1 MNAPSSLHANFRA
14 AVGAQ
19 APVTWIEIDGRR
31 LAVMRRGRGN
41 PVLCLHAIGHGARDF
56 EDLAGLVG
64 DTFEIIA
71 LDWPG
76 QGLSPPD
83 GTAPTAEHYEH
94 VLRAAM
100 DALKLESAILIGNSI
115 GGAAALRFAAH
126 APERVAALVLC
137 DTGGL
142 VALTPFARFFIGR
155 NAAFFAAG
163 ERHAKWFAGAF
174 RFYYRRIILPR
185 ARAQADRIAASG
197 YEIAGVLRAAW
208 EGFATPQA
216 DIRALVPRIKCP
228 VFIAW
233 AKSDRAIPWSLNR
246 RIVRKFPDVRV
257 KLFRGGH
264 AAFLEDAQRF
274 ARAFR
279 QFAKDKN
286 LA

>member
-1 MNAPSSLHANFRA
+1 MNAQLPLHTNVRA

-31 LAVMRRGRGN
+31 LAAMRRGRGK

-56 EDLAGLVG
+56 EDFAALVG

-76 QGLSPPD
+76 QGLSPSD
-83 GTAPTAEHYEH
+83 GALPTAEHYEH

-100 DALKLESAILIGNSI
+100 DALKLDRAILIGNSI

-142 VALTPFARFFIGR
+142 VAVTPFARFVIGR
-155 NAAFFAAG
+155 KVAFFAAG
-163 ERHAKWFAGAF
+163 ERRAKWFADAF
-174 RFYYRRIILPR
+174 RFYYRRIVLPR
-185 ARAQADRIAASG
+185 ARAQADRIASSG
-197 YEIAGVLRAAW
+197 TEIAGLLRAAW
-208 EGFATPQA
+208 EGFATPEA
-216 DIRALVPRIKCP
+216 DIRALVSCVKCP

-233 AKSDRAIPWSLNR
+233 TKSDRVIPWSLS
-246 RIVRKFPDVRV
+246 RKAARQFKDMRV
-257 KLFRGGH
+257 KFFRGGH
-264 AAFLEDAQRF
+264 AAFLEDTQRF
-274 ARAFR
+274 ARTFR
-279 QFAKDKN
+279 QFAADKK
-286 LA
+286 LV

>member
-1 MNAPSSLHANFRA
+1 MNAPLSLHTNLRN

-19 APVTWIEIDGRR
+19 EPVTWIEIDGRR
-31 LAVMRRGRGN
+31 LAAIRRGRGK

-56 EDLAGLVG
+56 EDFASLVG
-64 DTFEIIA
+64 DTFEVIA

-76 QGLSPPD
+76 QGLSPSD
-83 GTAPTAEHYEH
+83 GAAPTAEHYEH
-94 VLRAAM
+94 VLHAAM
-100 DALKLESAILIGNSI
+100 DALKLDRAILIGNSI

-155 NAAFFAAG
+155 HAAFFAAG

-174 RFYYRRIILPR
+174 RFYYRRIVLPR
-185 ARAQADRIAASG
+185 ARAQADRIASSG

-208 EGFATPQA
+208 EGFARPEAGIT
-216 DIRALVPRIKCP
+216 ALVARVKCP

-246 RIVRKFPDVRV
+246 KAVRKFADVRI

-279 QFAKDKN
+279 QFAKDKT

>member
-1 MNAPSSLHANFRA
+1 MNAPLPFSMNLRA

-19 APVTWIEIDGRR
+19 EPVTWIEAEGAR
-31 LAVMRRGRGN
+31 LAVTRRGHGK

-56 EDLAGLVG
+56 EELASHLG

-83 GTAPTAEHYEH
+83 RAAPTAAHYGQL
-94 VLRAAM
+94 LRAAM
-100 DALKLESAILIGNSI
+100 DVLKIDRAILIGNSI
-115 GGAAALRFAAH
+115 GGAAALRVAAY

-142 VALTPFARFFIGR
+142 VALSPVARFIIAR
-155 NAAFFAAG
+155 MVAFFRAG
-163 ERHAKWFAGAF
+163 ERGQRWFARAF
-174 RFYYRRIILPR
+174 LFYYRRIVLPR
-185 ARAQADRIAASG
+185 ARAQADRIASSG

-208 EGFATPQA
+208 EGFALPEA
-216 DIRALVPRIKCP
+216 DLRALVPRVSCP
-228 VFIAW
+228 VLIAW
-233 AKSDRAIPWSLNR
+233 AKSDRVIPWSLNR
-246 RIVRKFPDVRV
+246 KAAREFPLFRAI
-257 KLFRGGH
+257 LFRGGH
-264 AAFLEDAQRF
+264 AAFLEDPKRF

-279 QFAKDKN
+279 QFADDNK